1 MKKIIL
7 VVSAALL
14 ALSLINMPAW
24 SQPSKETLHNKSISY
39 VNDFF
44 PRVEGSFIGDPM
56 PVYND
61 GEFDIFYLNDV
72 RGGSDLGVHAIHLLS
87 STNLY
92 NYQNHSEVIPYV
104 NDVDDP
110 ELLLGTGSI
119 VKVGDTWHAWYTA
132 HNENVFPVESI
143 MHATSKDRLHWVK
156 HPQDT
161 ILPGDNYRG
170 NDFRDPHV
178 VWVEEK
184 KEYWMLITTRRD
196 GRGVIARYSSTDLKN
211 WEDRGVFFDNDTIT
225 SNSNLECPTLVFFN
239 GRWYLSFSDQW
250 PLRLTQY
257 RVADNPDGP
266 WRKMD
271 NYAVDGSGFYAG
283 KLALKNDRLFVFG
296 WIPTKAGSSDS
307 GNIDWA
313 GNLVVHE
320 LIADE
325 QGQLKSILSQELQT
339 VINDNPGPVTTLKSG
354 KMLKTATQFGPLQ
367 SAVYP
372 PLPKRGELSATIDIP
387 SAGMVMSFGLIDDR
401 VSDAKLNVVFNKS
414 KGKVYFF
421 NAPLASIHQANAESW
436 VNVSLDEKI
445 ELRVLLQDSV
455 AVFYIN
461 NKAAFSTRMYSMP
474 EKPWSISLPQND
486 NFHATLKIKEII

>member
-87 STNLY
+87 TTNLY

-283 KLALKNDRLFVFG
+283 KLALKNDHLFVFG

-436 VNVSLDEKI
+436 VNVPLDEKI

>member
-14 ALSLINMPAW
+14 ALSFINMPAW
-24 SQPSKETLHNKSISY
+24 SQPSKETLHNKSIRNI
-39 VNDFF
+39 NDFF
-44 PRVEGSFIGDPM
+44 PRVEGSFVGDPM
-56 PVYND
+56 PIYND

-119 VKVGDTWHAWYTA
+119 IKVGNTWHAWYTA

-178 VWVEEK
+178 VWVAEK
-184 KEYWMLITTRRD
+184 KEFWMLITTRSE

-271 NYAVDGSGFYAG
+271 NYVVDGSGFYAG
-283 KLALKNDRLFVFG
+283 KLVLKNDRLFVFG
-296 WIPTKAGSSDS
+296 WIPTKAGSSDN

-313 GNLVVHE
+313 GNLVAHE

-325 QGQLKSILSQELQT
+325 QGQLSSILSQELQT
-339 VINDNPGPVTTLKSG
+339 AINDNPGPVTSLTSS
-354 KMLKTATQFGPLQ
+354 KMIKTATQFGPLQ

-387 SAGMVMSFGLIDDR
+387 SAGMVMSFGLTDDR

-421 NAPLASIHQANAESW
+421 NAPLASIHHANAESW
-436 VNVSLDEKI
+436 VNIPLDEKI
-445 ELRVLLQDSV
+445 ELRVLIQNSI

-461 NKAAFSTRMYSMP
+461 NKAAFSTRMYSMA
-474 EKPWSISLPQND
+474 EKSWSISLPQND

>member
-354 KMLKTATQFGPLQ
+354 KMLKTATQFGSLQ

-436 VNVSLDEKI
+436 VNVPLDEKI

>member
-87 STNLY
+87 TTNLY

-184 KEYWMLITTRRD
+184 KEHWMLITTRRD

-436 VNVSLDEKI
+436 VNVPLDEKI

>member
-87 STNLY
+87 TTNLY

-196 GRGVIARYSSTDLKN
+196 GRGVIARYSSTDLNN

-339 VINDNPGPVTTLKSG
+339 FINDNPGPVTTLKSG

-436 VNVSLDEKI
+436 VNVPLDEKI

>member
-1 MKKIIL
+1 MKKLISSVL
-7 VVSAALL
+7 VALL
-14 ALSLINMPAW
+14 ALSVGNMPAY
-24 SQPSKETLHNKSISY
+24 SQQSKETLQNKSITRI
-39 VNDFF
+39 NDFF
-44 PRVEGSFIGDPM
+44 PLVEGSFIGDPM
-56 PVYND
+56 PVYNE

-92 NYQNHSEVIPYV
+92 HYQNHSEVIPYV
-104 NDVDDP
+104 NDVNDP

-119 VKVGDTWHAWYTA
+119 IKVGDTWHAWYTA

-161 ILPGDNYRG
+161 ILPGVNYRG

-184 KEYWMLITTRRD
+184 KEYWMLITTRSN
-196 GRGVIARYSSTDLKN
+196 GRGIIARYSSTDLKN
-211 WEDRGVFFDNDTIT
+211 WEDRGIFFDNDTIT

-266 WRKMD
+266 WRKLD
-271 NYAVDGSGFYAG
+271 NYVVDGSGFYAG
-283 KLALKNDRLFVFG
+283 KLAIKDDRLFVFG
-296 WIPTKAGSSDS
+296 WIPTKAGNSDR

-313 GNLVVHE
+313 GNLVAHE
-320 LIADE
+320 LTADA
-325 QGQLKSILSQELQT
+325 QGQLNSVIPQELQT
-339 VINDNPGPVTTLKSG
+339 VINDNRGPVYTIDHVKT
-354 KMLKTATQFGPLQ
+354 LKTATPFGLLQ
-367 SAVYP
+367 SSVYS
-372 PLPKRGELSATIDIP
+372 PLPRRGELTAIVDVP
-387 SAGMVMSFGLIDDR
+387 SAGMVMSFGLTGDS
-401 VSDAKLNVVFNKS
+401 VSDAPLNVVFNKS

-421 NAPLASIHQANAESW
+421 NSPLATIHQANAESW
-436 VNVSLDEKI
+436 VDVPLGEKV
-445 ELRVLLQDSV
+445 ELRVLIQDSI
-455 AVFYIN
+455 AIFYIN

-486 NFHATLKIKEII
+486 NFHAILKIKEMI

>member
-1 MKKIIL
+1 MKKLI
-7 VVSAALL
+7 VAASVALL
-14 ALSLINMPAW
+14 ALSLGNNPAW
-24 SQPSKETLHNKSISY
+24 AQPSKETLQNKSITHI
-39 VNDFF
+39 NGFF
-44 PRVEGSFIGDPM
+44 PRVDGSFVGDPM
-56 PVYND
+56 PVFND
-61 GEFDIFYLNDV
+61 GKFDIYYLNDV
-72 RGGSDLGVHAIHLLS
+72 RGGSDLGVHAFHLLS
-87 STNLY
+87 SANLY
-92 NYQNHSEVIPYV
+92 DYQNHSEVIPYV

-119 VKVGDTWHAWYTA
+119 IKVGDTWHAWYTA

-161 ILPGDNYRG
+161 ILPGGNYRG

-184 KEYWMLITTRRD
+184 KEYWMLITTRSN
-196 GRGVIARYSSTDLKN
+196 GRGVIARYSSTDLTH

-225 SNSNLECPTLVFFN
+225 SNANLECPTLVYFN

-257 RVADNPDGP
+257 RVADNPEGP
-266 WRKMD
+266 WRKLG
-271 NYAVDGSGFYAG
+271 NYVVDGSGFYAG
-283 KLALKNDRLFVFG
+283 KLVLKNDRLFVFG
-296 WIPTKAGSSDS
+296 WIPTKAGNRDS

-313 GNLVVHE
+313 GNLVAHE
-320 LIADE
+320 LTADE
-325 QGQLKSILSQELQT
+325 QGQLNSILPQELQQ
-339 VINDNPGPVTTLKSG
+339 VISENPGPVTTLTSTKT
-354 KMLKTATQFGPLQ
+354 LKTATSFGPLQ
-367 SAVYP
+367 SALYP
-372 PLPKRGELSATIDIP
+372 ALPERGELSATIDVP
-387 SAGMVMSFGLIDDR
+387 SAGMVMSFGLTDDR
-401 VSDAKLNVVFNKS
+401 VSDAMLNVVFNKS

-436 VNVSLDEKI
+436 VDVPIGEKI
-445 ELRVLLQDSV
+445 ELRVLIQNSI

-461 NKAAFSTRMYSMP
+461 NKAAFSTRMYSMQ

-486 NFHATLKIKEII
+486 HFHATLKIKEMI

>member
-72 RGGSDLGVHAIHLLS
+72 RGGSDLGVHPIHLLS
-87 STNLY
+87 TTNLY

-196 GRGVIARYSSTDLKN
+196 GRGVIARYSSTDLNN

-436 VNVSLDEKI
+436 VNVPLDEKI

>member
-14 ALSLINMPAW
+14 ALSFINMPAW
-24 SQPSKETLHNKSISY
+24 SQPSKETLHNKSIRY
-39 VNDFF
+39 INDFF

-61 GEFDIFYLNDV
+61 GEFDVFYLNDV

-87 STNLY
+87 SNNLY

-119 VKVGDTWHAWYTA
+119 VKVGNTWHAWYTA

-184 KEYWMLITTRRD
+184 KEYWMLITTRSE
-196 GRGVIARYSSTDLKN
+196 GRGVIARYSSTDLKH

-283 KLALKNDRLFVFG
+283 KLVLKNDRLFVFG

-307 GNIDWA
+307 GNIDWQEIW
-313 GNLVVHE
+313 LFM
-320 LIADE
+320 
-325 QGQLKSILSQELQT
+325 SLSQMRR
-339 VINDNPGPVTTLKSG
+339 DNLKASSHRNFRRSLMTNPV
-354 KMLKTATQFGPLQ
+354 
-367 SAVYP
+367 
-372 PLPKRGELSATIDIP
+372 R
-387 SAGMVMSFGLIDDR
+387 
-401 VSDAKLNVVFNKS
+401 
-414 KGKVYFF
+414 
-421 NAPLASIHQANAESW
+421 
-436 VNVSLDEKI
+436 
-445 ELRVLLQDSV
+445 
-455 AVFYIN
+455 
-461 NKAAFSTRMYSMP
+461 
-474 EKPWSISLPQND
+474 
-486 NFHATLKIKEII
+486 

>member
-325 QGQLKSILSQELQT
+325 QWQLKSILSQELQT

-436 VNVSLDEKI
+436 VNVPLDEKI

>member
-196 GRGVIARYSSTDLKN
+196 GRGVISRYSSTDLKN

>member
-87 STNLY
+87 TTNLY
-92 NYQNHSEVIPYV
+92 NYQNHSEVIPYI

-436 VNVSLDEKI
+436 VNVPLDEKI

-474 EKPWSISLPQND
+474 VNPWCISLPQND

>member
-87 STNLY
+87 TTNLY

-196 GRGVIARYSSTDLKN
+196 GRGVIARYSSTDLNN

-436 VNVSLDEKI
+436 VNVPLDEKI

>member
-24 SQPSKETLHNKSISY
+24 SQPSKETLHNKSIPY
-39 VNDFF
+39 INDFF
-44 PRVEGSFIGDPM
+44 PRVDGSFIGDPM

-296 WIPTKAGSSDS
+296 WVPTKAGSSDS

-325 QGQLKSILSQELQT
+325 QGQLKSTLSQELQT

-401 VSDAKLNVVFNKS
+401 VSDVKLNVVFNKS

-436 VNVSLDEKI
+436 VNVPLDEKI

>member
-1 MKKIIL
+1 MKKLTSATL
-7 VVSAALL
+7 VALL
-14 ALSLINMPAW
+14 VLSGGNTPAY
-24 SQPSKETLHNKSISY
+24 SQMSKETLQNKIITQ

-44 PRVEGSFIGDPM
+44 PRIEGTFIGDPM
-56 PVYND
+56 PVYNE
-61 GEFDIFYLNDV
+61 GVFNIFYLNDV

-92 NYQNHSEVIPYV
+92 SYQNHSEVIPYV
-104 NDVDDP
+104 NNVDDP

-119 VKVGDTWHAWYTA
+119 IKVGDIWHAWYTA
-132 HNENVFPVESI
+132 HNENVFPVESV

-184 KEYWMLITTRRD
+184 KEYWMLITTRSN
-196 GRGVIARYSSTDLKN
+196 GRGIIARYSSTDLKN
-211 WEDRGVFFDNDTIT
+211 WKDRGVFFDNGTIS
-225 SNSNLECPTLVFFN
+225 SNSNLECPSLVFFN

-257 RVADNPDGP
+257 RVADNPEGP
-266 WRKMD
+266 WHKLE
-271 NYAVDGSGFYAG
+271 NYVVDGSGFYAG
-283 KLALKNDRLFVFG
+283 KLTIKDGRLFVFG
-296 WIPTKAGSSDS
+296 WIPTKAGNNDT

-320 LIADE
+320 LTADAK
-325 QGQLKSILSQELQT
+325 GQLNSIIPQELQQA
-339 VINDNPGPVTTLKSG
+339 IKDNNGPIQTIKPDKTLKTS
-354 KMLKTATQFGPLQ
+354 TQFGPLQ
-367 SAVYP
+367 SSVYP
-372 PLPKRGELSATIDIP
+372 PLPKRGELSATVDIP
-387 SAGMVMSFGLIDDR
+387 SSGMVMSFGLTDDN
-401 VSDAKLNVVFNKS
+401 VSDAMLNVVFNRS

-421 NAPLASIHQANAESW
+421 NSPLASINQNNAESW
-436 VNVSLDEKI
+436 VDISLGDKI
-445 ELRVLLQDSV
+445 DLRVLIQNSI

-461 NKAAFSTRMYSMP
+461 GKAAFSTRMYSMQG
-474 EKPWSISLPQND
+474 KSWSISLPQHD
-486 NFHATLKIKEII
+486 SFHPILKFKKMI

>member
-1 MKKIIL
+1 MKKLTSAIIF
-7 VVSAALL
+7 ALL
-14 ALSLINMPAW
+14 AIYIGNTPAY
-24 SQPSKETLHNKSISY
+24 SKMSKETLQNKSITHI
-39 VNDFF
+39 NGFF
-44 PRVEGSFIGDPM
+44 PRVDGSFVGDPM
-56 PVYND
+56 PVYNE

-87 STNLY
+87 TTDLY
-92 NYQNHSEVIPYV
+92 HYQNHSEVIPYV
-104 NDVDDP
+104 NNVNDP

-119 VKVGDTWHAWYTA
+119 IKVGDTWHAWYTA

-178 VWVEEK
+178 VWVAEK
-184 KEYWMLITTRRD
+184 KEYWMLITTRSN

-211 WEDRGVFFDNDTIT
+211 WEDRGVFFDNDTLT

-257 RVADNPDGP
+257 RVADNPEGP
-266 WRKMD
+266 WRKLG
-271 NYAVDGSGFYAG
+271 NYAVDGAGFYAG
-283 KLALKNDRLFVFG
+283 KLAIKDDRLFIFG
-296 WIPTKAGSSDS
+296 WIPTKAGNSDQ

-320 LIADE
+320 LIADKD
-325 QGQLKSILSQELQT
+325 GQLKSVIPQELQR
-339 VINDNPGPVTTLKSG
+339 VINDNPGPVRSMQPVKT
-354 KMLKTATQFGPLQ
+354 LKTATQFGPLQ
-367 SAVYP
+367 SYVYP
-372 PLPKRGELSATIDIP
+372 PLPKRGELTATVDIP
-387 SAGMVMSFGLIDDR
+387 SAGMIMSFGLTDDHI
-401 VSDAKLNVVFNKS
+401 SDSTLNVVFNKT

-421 NAPLASIHQANAESW
+421 NSPLTSIHRANAESW
-436 VNVSLDEKI
+436 MDVPLGEKI
-445 ELRVLLQDSV
+445 ELRILIQDSM

-461 NKAAFSTRMYSMP
+461 NTAAFSTRMYSMP
-474 EKPWSISLPQND
+474 GKPWSISLPQSD
-486 NFHATLKIKEII
+486 NFHATLKIQEMK

>member
-14 ALSLINMPAW
+14 AFSFINMPAW
-24 SQPSKETLHNKSISY
+24 SQPSKETLHNKSIRY
-39 VNDFF
+39 INDFF

-61 GEFDIFYLNDV
+61 SEFDIFYLNDV

-119 VKVGDTWHAWYTA
+119 IKVGNTWHAWYTA

-178 VWVEEK
+178 VWVAEK
-184 KEYWMLITTRRD
+184 KEYWMLITTRSE

-271 NYAVDGSGFYAG
+271 NYVVDGSGFYAG
-283 KLALKNDRLFVFG
+283 KLVLKNDRLFVFG
-296 WIPTKAGSSDS
+296 WIPTKAGSSDN

-313 GNLVVHE
+313 GNLVAHE
-320 LIADE
+320 LIADK
-325 QGQLKSILSQELQT
+325 QGQLSSILSQELQR
-339 VINDNPGPVTTLKSG
+339 VINDNPGPVTSLTSS
-354 KMLKTATQFGPLQ
+354 KMIKTATQFGPLQ
-367 SAVYP
+367 SVVYP
-372 PLPKRGELSATIDIP
+372 PLPKRGELSATVDIP
-387 SAGMVMSFGLIDDR
+387 SAGMVMSFGLTDDR

-421 NAPLASIHQANAESW
+421 NTPLASIHHANAESW
-436 VNVSLDEKI
+436 VNVPLDEKI
-445 ELRVLLQDSV
+445 ELRVLIQNSI

>member
-39 VNDFF
+39 VNNFF
-44 PRVEGSFIGDPM
+44 SRVEGSFIGDPM

-87 STNLY
+87 TTNLY

-436 VNVSLDEKI
+436 VNVPLDEKI

>member
-14 ALSLINMPAW
+14 ALSFINMPAW
-24 SQPSKETLHNKSISY
+24 SQPSKETLHNKSIRNI
-39 VNDFF
+39 NDFF
-44 PRVEGSFIGDPM
+44 PRVEGSFVGDPM

-119 VKVGDTWHAWYTA
+119 IKVGNTWHAWYTA

-178 VWVEEK
+178 VWVAEK
-184 KEYWMLITTRRD
+184 KEFWMLITTRSE

-271 NYAVDGSGFYAG
+271 NYVVDGSGFYAG
-283 KLALKNDRLFVFG
+283 KLVLKNDRLFVFG
-296 WIPTKAGSSDS
+296 WIPTKAGSSDN

-313 GNLVVHE
+313 GNLVAHE

-325 QGQLKSILSQELQT
+325 QGQLSSILSQELQT
-339 VINDNPGPVTTLKSG
+339 AINDNPGPVTSLISS
-354 KMLKTATQFGPLQ
+354 KMIKTATQFGPLQ

-387 SAGMVMSFGLIDDR
+387 SAGMVMSFGLTDDE

-421 NAPLASIHQANAESW
+421 NAPLASIHHANAESW
-436 VNVSLDEKI
+436 VNIPLDEKI
-445 ELRVLLQDSV
+445 ELRVLIQNSI

-461 NKAAFSTRMYSMP
+461 NKAAFSTRMYSMA

>member
-87 STNLY
+87 TTNLY

-196 GRGVIARYSSTDLKN
+196 GRGVIARYSSTDLNN

-436 VNVSLDEKI
+436 VNVPLDEKI

-486 NFHATLKIKEII
+486 NFHATLKIKKII

>member
-1 MKKIIL
+1 MRTFITATF
-7 VVSAALL
+7 VALL
-14 ALSLINMPAW
+14 ALSVGNTPAY
-24 SQPSKETLHNKSISY
+24 SQMSKETLQNKSISQ

-44 PRVEGSFIGDPM
+44 PRIEGSFIGDPM
-56 PVYND
+56 PVYNE
-61 GEFDIFYLNDV
+61 GVFNIFYLNDV

-87 STNLY
+87 SANLY

-104 NDVDDP
+104 NDVNDP

-119 VKVGDTWHAWYTA
+119 IKVGDTWHAWYTA

-143 MHATSKDRLHWVK
+143 MHATSKDRFHWVK

-161 ILPGDNYRG
+161 ILPGANYRG

-178 VWVEEK
+178 VWVDEK
-184 KEYWMLITTRRD
+184 KEYWMLITTRSK
-196 GRGVIARYSSTDLKN
+196 GRGIIARYSSTDLKN

-257 RVADNPDGP
+257 RVADNPEGP
-266 WRKMD
+266 WHKMD
-271 NYAVDGSGFYAG
+271 NYVVDGSGFYAG
-283 KLALKNDRLFVFG
+283 KLAIKDGRLFVFG
-296 WIPTKAGSSDS
+296 WIPTKAGNSDS

-320 LIADE
+320 LTAGIK
-325 QGQLKSILSQELQT
+325 GQLNSIIPQELQKA
-339 VINDNPGPVTTLKSG
+339 IKDNRGPVQMIQPVKTLKTS
-354 KMLKTATQFGPLQ
+354 TQFGLLQ
-367 SAVYP
+367 STIYP
-372 PLPKRGELSATIDIP
+372 ALPRRGELSATVDIP
-387 SAGMVMSFGLIDDR
+387 SSGMVMSFGLKDDR
-401 VSDAKLNVVFNKS
+401 VSDATLNVVFNRS

-421 NAPLASIHQANAESW
+421 NSPLASINQSNAESW
-436 VNVSLDEKI
+436 VDVPLGEKI
-445 ELRVLLQDSV
+445 NLRVLIQNSI

-461 NKAAFSTRMYSMP
+461 DKAAFSTRMYSMP
-474 EKPWSISLPQND
+474 ENHWSISLPQHD
-486 NFHATLKIKEII
+486 SLHATLQFKEMI